1 MDNHNCA
8 VSCGKSKCCT
18 EAVFFTCEVV
28 DQTMLM
34 VLILRCVRRSSC
46 EVSAH
51 RSTVRPANCRLT
63 SLLRVSSPQRVGEK
77 AVMHVEHALLFFLH
91 AHALPDF
98 PSFHFLPPVPQPCV
112 CALCVRVRAGVR
124 TGGVVVLCFYPAREH
139 CHRQ

>member
-51 RSTVRPANCRLT
+51 RSTVRSANCRLT
-63 SLLRVSSPQRVGEK
+63 PLLRVSSPQRVGEK

-98 PSFHFLPPVPQPCV
+98 PSFHFLPFLSLAFVLCACV
-112 CALCVRVRAGVR
+112 C
-124 TGGVVVLCFYPAREH
+124 VLG
-139 CHRQ
+139 